1 MKHRKASFIGGFL
14 AIVLAALAC
23 TCGQTGQIGQLL
35 NTASTAQAVATQV
48 DESLPT
54 LVIEATNIAAQV
66 TANAPTYAAEQ
77 TAIVQTADALA
88 NPGGTSGGQSGT
100 RVNQWAAAASG
111 TSQYGSDSWSA
122 SQAAGA
128 ADTTECGDITTA
140 WATAQSNGV
149 DALTLDYV
157 QAVIPTSINVYQTYN
172 PGAIN
177 QVEVV
182 DAGGTHYTVYSGAPS
197 PIQDC
202 PFVQTFPVT
211 GVNAPVAQVII
222 HLDQSNHTS
231 WNEIDAVELVG
242 TP

>member
-1 MKHRKASFIGGFL
+1 MVV
-14 AIVLAALAC
+14 VLAALAC
-23 TCGQTGQIGQLL
+23 TCGQTGQIGEIL
-35 NTASTAQAVATQV
+35 NAASTAQAVATQV

-77 TAIVQTADALA
+77 TAIVQTVDALA
-88 NPGGTSGGQSGT
+88 NPGGTSGGQSSGSQ
-100 RVNQWAAAASG
+100 NQWAAAASA
-111 TSQYGSDSWSA
+111 TSQYGDDSWSA
-122 SQAAGA
+122 SQAAGEPN
-128 ADTTECGDITTA
+128 TTECGDITTA

-149 DALTLDYV
+149 DTLTLDYA
-157 QAVIPTSINVYQTYN
+157 QAVIPTAINVRQTYN

-182 DAGGTHYTVYSGAPS
+182 DAGGSRYTVYAGSPS
-197 PIQDC
+197 PIADC
-202 PFVQTFPVT
+202 PFVQNFPVT
-211 GVNAPVAQVII
+211 GVNVPVAQVII
-222 HLDQSNHTS
+222 HLDQSNHTG